1 MFLHGLRTLRAKA
14 TNLTPIHLLHGR
26 RVFLGLMTLQIMR
39 GAAREATVAMRAAE
53 HGSERIAVIVR
64 HLQVI
69 VRLFQP
75 VLIDDMVHHR
85 ALEHKQTHA
94 LSAAEDALVALN
106 DLTLAAR

>member
-1 MFLHGLRTLRAKA
+1 MFLDGLGTLGAKP
-14 TNLTPIHLLHGR
+14 TNLTAIHLLHGR
-26 RVFLGLMTLQIMR
+26 CMFLRFMPLQIMR
-39 GAAREATVAMRAAE
+39 RSAREATVAMRTAE

-69 VRLFQP
+69 VRFLEP

-94 LSAAEDALVALN
+94 LSAAEDALVALD
-106 DLTLAAR
+106 DLTLAAC